1 MLTLKFK
8 DMKKFSLILFS
19 MMVGAMVH
27 AQQPAVN
34 TLWEHSMAGSADWS
48 TGIPV
53 GGEVPSWMGDLTEH
67 GLVYHDGMLYVVSR
81 KNTPHAVRIL
91 DAETGMPVDSIAID
105 TTIFNR
111 GNFTVHNIAV
121 TDSGQILLS
130 NQTSSTM
137 DEPFRI
143 YLLEMDTLGNHS
155 FSTLI
160 EWQDTPDTTNINEQT
175 TYALGDGFT
184 VFGEVGDGG
193 NGYILVADAN
203 ASAQEQVIFRWDF
216 QNGQADSVPQ
226 RIVLQEIYPSFGNVG
241 IPNDTIPNDTI
252 PDTGLPG
259 DTIPGDTLSY
269 ISLGLSPT
277 LHAVDENHFWAD
289 GYNTYP
295 ALYNMQG
302 ELVQTFRGDVRPGTT
317 NVSGLAFFTFQ
328 NEDYLLTPATGHFAQ
343 GDTAAASFQLFRMT
357 QTGAE
362 DAELVAVFPE
372 RGLGTNMNSTY
383 ASSMDVDVQDDRVLM
398 FVLVPNNGIAAFEL
412 TLDGDTSIVA
422 DGTWN
427 FSSTDFNILGQVDSL
442 TEVNGLS
449 IYATNEG
456 MISISE
462 DPQVFE
468 DATYTHGLYLENEG
482 VFDLDGQPESNVL
495 AFEVEPNTNIIIIG
509 QAAGEADS
517 EVHLA
522 AGSPD
527 SVLITLP
534 VSGSEVTR
542 LEHVYTDEPITLYLY
557 TSNNGLIL
565 YNIIL
570 ETVATS
576 VNPVAGL
583 EDVRVY
589 PNPASDRVFV
599 SVQRPTQVGIYNLAG
614 SLVKSRLIESKNDFI
629 EVNDLQPG
637 MYLIKSQFSN
647 DFSHKL
653 IVR

>member
-1 MLTLKFK
+1 
-8 DMKKFSLILFS
+8 MKKISLILFS
-19 MMVGAMVH
+19 LVAGAMVY
-27 AQQPAVN
+27 AQQPAVKP
-34 TLWEHSMAGSADWS
+34 LWEHSMAGSADWS

-53 GGEVPSWMGDLTEH
+53 GGEVPSWMGDMTEH
-67 GLVYHDGMLYVVSR
+67 GLVHHDGMLYVISR
-81 KNTPHAVRIL
+81 KNTPHVVRIL
-91 DAETGMPVDSIAID
+91 SAETGMPVDSIEID
-105 TTIFNR
+105 TTVFNS
-111 GNFTVHNIAV
+111 GNLTVHNIAV

-130 NQTSSTM
+130 NQTSGTI

-160 EWQDTPDTTNINEQT
+160 EWQDTSDTTNVNQQT

-203 ASAQEQVIFRWDF
+203 SNAQEQVIFRWNV

-226 RIVLQEIYPSFGNVG
+226 RIVLQEIYPSFDNGG
-241 IPNDTIPNDTI
+241 IPNDSRPNDTI

-269 ISLGLSPT
+269 VSLGMSPT
-277 LHAVDENHFWAD
+277 LHAVDGNHFWAD

-302 ELVQTFRGDVRPGTT
+302 ELVQTFRGEVRPGTT
-317 NVSGLAFFTFQ
+317 NVSGLAFFTFR
-328 NEDYLLTPATGHFAQ
+328 NEDFLLVPASGHLAH

-362 DAELVAVFPE
+362 EAESVAVFPE

-412 TLDGDTSIVA
+412 TLDADTTILA

-427 FSSTDFNILGQVDSL
+427 FSSTDFNALGQLDSL
-442 TEVNGLS
+442 TEVNGLT

-456 MISISE
+456 MINISE
-462 DPQVFE
+462 DAQDFE
-468 DATYTHGLYLENEG
+468 DANYTHGLYLEGEG
-482 VFDLDGQPESNVL
+482 IFDLDGQPESNVL
-495 AFEVEPNTNIIIIG
+495 AFEVESNTNIVIIAR
-509 QAAGEADS
+509 AAGEDGS
-517 EVHLA
+517 ELHLA
-522 AGSPD
+522 PGNPD

-534 VSGSEVTR
+534 VSGSEVAR
-542 LEHVYTDEPITLYLY
+542 LEHVYTDAPTTLYLY
-557 TSNNGLIL
+557 SSGNGLIL

-576 VNPVAGL
+576 VNPVAGM

-599 SVQRPTQVGIYNLAG
+599 SVQRPTHIGIFNLAG
-614 SLVKSRLIESKNDFI
+614 SLLKSRLIESKNDYI

-637 MYLIKSQFSN
+637 MYLIKSRFSN